1 LPHRYIIFNKPY
13 GTLCQFSGD
22 RDTLKNYIA
31 VENVYPVGRLDR
43 DSEGLV
49 LMTDDG
55 ELQHRLSDPKFG
67 HPRTYW
73 AQVEGTPEEKVLRR
87 LREGVTIQG
96 YRTRAARVAL
106 LQSEPGLPPRHPP
119 IRYRKN
125 VPTTWIEIMLS
136 EGRNRQVRRMTA
148 AVGHPTL
155 RLVRAAIGALRVE
168 GLEPGEWRELSANEL
183 RQLRASSRRK

>member
-1 LPHRYIIFNKPY
+1 LPHRYLIFNKPY

-31 VENVYPVGRLDR
+31 IEDVYPVGRLDH

-49 LMTDDG
+49 ILTDDG

-73 AQVEGTPEEKVLRR
+73 AQVEGIPEEKALHR
-87 LREGVTIQG
+87 LREGLTIRG
-96 YRTRAARVAL
+96 YRTRPAQVRLLETEPAL
-106 LQSEPGLPPRHPP
+106 PARHPP

-125 VPTTWIEIMLS
+125 VPTTWIEITLS

-155 RLVRAAIGALRVE
+155 RLVRAAIGALSLE
-168 GLEPGEWRELSANEL
+168 GLEPGQWRELSAGEM
-183 RQLRASSRRK
+183 RQLHQASSRR